1 MSADV
6 QFSSGPENFLIED
19 NDTFFT
25 NLGLNTS
32 LVAHIVVSK
41 DYFLESC
48 SQSAPVSW
56 TVSNINVFLS
66 SAGVPKKSLLTTD
79 EFVLTVVAISL
90 TLIVYY
96 FVMGKRHVQK
106 RKMLAESLLIAQAKV
121 HYLEEKLV
129 MSQALDNLQ
138 SAGEGK
144 REIRIFMDGA
154 FDMMHYGHMNAFRL
168 GKSLGTQLI
177 VGVNSDDSITKCKG
191 PPLMNDQERL
201 TMVQGCKFVDEVIPG
216 CPYVMSQEYLEY
228 VIEKYK
234 IDYVVHGDD
243 PCIVNGKD
251 VYATAKQAGKY
262 QSIPRTEGV
271 STTDIVGRM
280 LLMTTD
286 HHCESEN
293 MTNEDDNNDVTRCSL
308 LCDQSKFLT
317 TSRMLRL
324 FSAGMKSPADGMR
337 VIYMDGGWDMFHCG
351 HVSILKEAKERG
363 DYLIVGIHSDTV
375 VNRVRGF
382 NLPLMN
388 VHERV
393 LSVLGCRFVDDV
405 LIDAPY
411 VVTPEMISSLNI
423 AEVVHGTNS
432 DNFGEG
438 NRLEDRYKYAKEAG
452 IYKDLP
458 SQTNFG
464 LGSILNRIQANQQIF
479 QAKIAKKKKAEEEY
493 YNDRY
498 ANRSPSKLS

>member
-1 MSADV
+1 M
-6 QFSSGPENFLIED
+6 
-19 NDTFFT
+19 
-25 NLGLNTS
+25 
-32 LVAHIVVSK
+32 
-41 DYFLESC
+41 
-48 SQSAPVSW
+48 
-56 TVSNINVFLS
+56 
-66 SAGVPKKSLLTTD
+66 
-79 EFVLTVVAISL
+79 
-90 TLIVYY
+90 
-96 FVMGKRHVQK
+96 
-106 RKMLAESLLIAQAKV
+106 
-121 HYLEEKLV
+121 EEKLI
-129 MSQALDNLQ
+129 MAQALDNLQ

-168 GKSLGTQLI
+168 GKSLGTKLV
-177 VGVNSDDSITKCKG
+177 VGVNSDESIIKCKG

-216 CPYVMSQEYLEY
+216 CPYVMSEEYLAY

-251 VYATAKQAGKY
+251 VYATAKKAGKY

-286 HHCESEN
+286 HHCDPQDISSS
-293 MTNEDDNNDVTRCSL
+293 TQDQSTDDDSTTRCSL

-324 FSAGMKSPADGMR
+324 FSAGMKSPAEGMR
-337 VIYMDGGWDMFHCG
+337 VIYMDGAWDMFHCG

-375 VNRVRGF
+375 VNRVRGY

-411 VVTPEMISSLNI
+411 IVTPEMISSLNI
-423 AEVVHGTNS
+423 AEVVHGTCRDDIGISN
-432 DNFGEG
+432 DEEEE
-438 NRLEDRYKYAKEAG
+438 LRYKYVKEAG
-452 IYKDLP
+452 IYKELP

-464 LGSILNRIQANQQIF
+464 LASILSRIQANHQMF
-479 QAKIAKKKKAEEEY
+479 QAKIAKKKKAENEY
-493 YNDRY
+493 YNEKY
-498 ANRSPSKLS
+498 AGKSAAKLSH